1 MSSTLTQEQYES
13 LKIIEGE
20 RSTILTTAIVRLF
33 IFHQKDQKWLYS
45 GLCGALCLTIDRAIR
60 GAILFRLYDL
70 NFYDLLF
77 EQELYYEFENL
88 YQELNECFFCFPV
101 IGNFVLAFSFADS
114 NEALNMKIKINQYCP
129 KKPKPSQDSPSFPL
143 KKGAKT
149 NVFEKNENK
158 IVMEKP
164 TNFKHLNHIGWDPIN
179 KCFDFSQ
186 LSKEFKTVFKNA
198 GIKKKE
204 MRNAE
209 TALAI
214 YETLLNQGN
223 LTQVKLKINVKSKQE
238 LNKPKNKR
246 NSIAEK
252 LFPRKSMKKNSN
264 NLDIKTIKEEMV
276 SNEEKNEKKS
286 SETNTIGPSNP
297 PNIPLPP
304 KINLN
309 LLGPPPPIELSKLLN
324 DQNVLGLD
332 DSLSLKKAINK
343 PKNPV
348 VNEGNERNG
357 LIDQIKAGNFKLK
370 KVEPQAKVDNKQLSK
385 QEEMSL
391 TMVLAKAIAE
401 RRKNMVR
408 DESESEPESEWSD

>member
-1 MSSTLTQEQYES
+1 M
-13 LKIIEGE
+13 I
-20 RSTILTTAIVRLF
+20 
-33 IFHQKDQKWLYS
+33 
-45 GLCGALCLTIDRAIR
+45 IDRAIH

-114 NEALNMKIKINQYCP
+114 NEALNMKLKINKYCP

-149 NVFEKNENK
+149 NVFEKNENN

-164 TNFKHLNHIGWDPIN
+164 TNFKHLNHIGWDTIN

-223 LTQVKLKINVKSKQE
+223 FAQLKMKINVKSKQE
-238 LNKPKNKR
+238 LNKSKNKR

-252 LFPRKSMKKNSN
+252 VFPRKSMKKKTNTF
-264 NLDIKTIKEEMV
+264 DIKINKEEMV
-276 SNEEKNEKKS
+276 IHEEKNENKP
-286 SETNTIGPSNP
+286 SEKNIIDLSNP
-297 PNIPLPP
+297 SNIPLPP

-309 LLGPPPPIELSKLLN
+309 LMGPPPPIELSKLLN
-324 DQNVLGLD
+324 DQKVLGLD
-332 DSLSLKKAINK
+332 DPGSPIKTISK

-348 VNEGNERNG
+348 VNEGKDRNE

-401 RRKNMVR
+401 RRKNMQN
-408 DESESEPESEWSD
+408 DESESEPESDWSD